1 MNLVNIVLQGNLT
14 KDASFTKFLDKE
26 KAVYNF
32 TIACNTAKDKVFYA
46 DCSYWINYKEGQEN
60 SQKKLFDENLKKGKN
75 ITIYSDYLETREST
89 GKDGTKYNNVLFT
102 VKNIFLTSS
111 PQQVQQEENKV
122 ATEATTQSQE
132 PSKKSK

>member
-46 DCSYWINYKEGQEN
+46 DCSYWINYKEGQKN
-60 SQKKLFDENLKKGKN
+60 SQKELFDENLKKGKN

-122 ATEATTQSQE
+122 AAEAPTQSQE
-132 PSKKSK
+132 PTKKSK

>member
-46 DCSYWINYKEGQEN
+46 DCSYWINYKEGQKN
-60 SQKKLFDENLKKGKN
+60 SQKELFDENLKKGKN

-132 PSKKSK
+132 PTKKSK

>member
-46 DCSYWINYKEGQEN
+46 DCSYWINYKEGQKN
-60 SQKKLFDENLKKGKN
+60 SQKELFDENLKKGKN

-111 PQQVQQEENKV
+111 PQV
-122 ATEATTQSQE
+122 AAEATTQES
-132 PSKKSK
+132 SKKSK

>member
-46 DCSYWINYKEGQEN
+46 DCAYWINYKEGQEN

-122 ATEATTQSQE
+122 AAEAPTQSQE
-132 PSKKSK
+132 PTKKSK

>member
-46 DCSYWINYKEGQEN
+46 DCAYWVNYKEGQEN

-122 ATEATTQSQE
+122 AAEATTQSQK